1 MANKIKPKRSYTA
14 NAVPTTSDLD
24 TNELAINW
32 ADSKAFTKNAAGNIV
47 SVALGGGGSDSRWNL
62 FLPPSPA
69 GVTAIPGNTQ
79 AGVSWTAPSA
89 TYVPP
94 MTDYA
99 LQYSSDSGS
108 TWTSVSRSASLAT
121 KATVS
126 GLSNGTSYVFRVAAT
141 NGVGVGSF
149 SSASSAAAP
158 AAMITSG
165 LHLWLDASDASTLFD
180 ATSGGSA
187 VAVDGA
193 IARWE
198 DKSGNARHATQTTSS
213 QRPLLKLNSSGQ
225 RVVRFDGLSQFLKTS
240 TTFSD
245 SSNFSAFFTNLYGF
259 GRGIDQAGGSWSV
272 QFGSGVVAGGQYVP
286 APASLTL
293 GISSYIWRNGVS
305 LGGLSNGTMAYTT
318 TGASGLRTS
327 SEAWNIGRQAAATQ
341 FTALDARELVIYD
354 RALSDAEVLSVV
366 NYLATKW
373 LTY

>member
-1 MANKIKPKRSYTA
+1 
-14 NAVPTTSDLD
+14 
-24 TNELAINW
+24 
-32 ADSKAFTKNAAGNIV
+32 
-47 SVALGGGGSDSRWNL
+47 
-62 FLPPSPA
+62 
-69 GVTAIPGNTQ
+69 
-79 AGVSWTAPSA
+79 
-89 TYVPP
+89 
-94 MTDYA
+94 MTDYT

-193 IARWE
+193 VARWE

-225 RVVRFDGLSQFLKTS
+225 RVVRFDGLVTFLRTS
-240 TTFSD
+240 STFSD
-245 SSNFSAFFTNLYGF
+245 SSNFSLFFTSTVGV
-259 GRGIDQAGGSWSV
+259 GRGIDGSGNGWSV
-272 QFGSGVVAGGQYVP
+272 SVPGGIVAASQYV
-286 APASLTL
+286 ASPASPQTR
-293 GISSYIWRNGVS
+293 GITSLVWRNGQS
-305 LGGLSNGTMAYTT
+305 LGALSGGVMSYTQ
-318 TGASGLRTS
+318 TGNSNLRSS
-327 SEAWNIGRQAAATQ
+327 SEAWNIGRQGGASGFEAV
-341 FTALDARELVIYD
+341 DARELVIYD